1 MKNLIAPRIVAS
13 VVAITAVLSTTSAFA
28 ANDFFGLFGGSNG
41 TLQEGRSVAVAP
53 RSETELNR
61 EVAVTTRT
69 TVADPTE
76 ARPGTI
82 TIDTANRYLYLS
94 LAGGT
99 AIRYDVGV
107 GREGFEWAGTAKI
120 ARKAEWPG
128 WTPPAAM
135 LKRRPDLPRH
145 MVGGIDNPLGA
156 RALYLYS
163 GKGDTG
169 YRIHGSNEPDTIGQ
183 AVSSGCI
190 RMLNADVEDLYN
202 RVGVGTQ
209 VTVLR

>member
-1 MKNLIAPRIVAS
+1 MSAS
-13 VVAITAVLSTTSAFA
+13 A
-28 ANDFFGLFGGSNG
+28 A
-41 TLQEGRSVAVAP
+41 Q
-53 RSETELNR
+53 
-61 EVAVTTRT
+61 
-69 TVADPTE
+69 
-76 ARPGTI
+76 
-82 TIDTANRYLYLS
+82 
-94 LAGGT
+94 
-99 AIRYDVGV
+99 
-107 GREGFEWAGTAKI
+107 GFEWSGTANI

-145 MVGGIDNPLGA
+145 MTGGIDNPLGA
-156 RALYLYS
+156 RAMYLFN
-163 GKGDTG
+163 GRGDTG

-202 RVGVGTQ
+202 RVKIGTQ